1 MNNKLKKKV
10 NQFVVSSRIDG
21 IPFIFIIF
29 VPLCYNYW
37 NQIDYEDIVFL
48 SLSCVGFVYGMLI
61 NNYFDFE
68 NDYKHNPEKIGLN
81 KKELFICTILFGT
94 IYICLNILL
103 SLVSKTLDYPLNAF
117 LIYCLV
123 TAYTPILKRIVFIKN
138 ICTVAYMCFIP
149 VYVFVKNHSNY
160 SNALIISI
168 PFSLLNLIREI
179 LLDINDIEE
188 DKSNKIT
195 TLPILFDKTTI
206 RNYLKKFISFFWII
220 GIGVRVVPFNVFPIQ
235 VGLISI
241 ISSYALHRIDI
252 FENREF
258 ACGILYFYLTWNILL
273 NKNEKVSLIDALIG
287 VSIILYII
295 CIKNYSINP
304 NSPKIWKI
312 FCRKIVHMGVGCLA
326 LSLEPITIAH
336 IVTGFV
342 IVSKNLLPKMS
353 LGIEKY
359 NKSLI
364 QDTGIKCWLMFLFLW
379 SILNINNSNELY
391 IKALPFFISD
401 PAGAMVGRT
410 TDFSKKIFIWN
421 QKTLQGSLM
430 IMFSVYALRK
440 SIILAI
446 LIGFAELFGGEYDN
460 ALIGGILLINL
471 YFNLE
476 VM

>member
-1 MNNKLKKKV
+1 MNNKLKKKL

-81 KKELFICTILFGT
+81 KKELFICTIFFGT

-179 LLDINDIEE
+179 LLDINDKEE

-273 NKNEKVSLIDALIG
+273 NKNKLI
-287 VSIILYII
+287 
-295 CIKNYSINP
+295 
-304 NSPKIWKI
+304 
-312 FCRKIVHMGVGCLA
+312 
-326 LSLEPITIAH
+326 
-336 IVTGFV
+336 
-342 IVSKNLLPKMS
+342 
-353 LGIEKY
+353 
-359 NKSLI
+359 
-364 QDTGIKCWLMFLFLW
+364 
-379 SILNINNSNELY
+379 
-391 IKALPFFISD
+391 
-401 PAGAMVGRT
+401 
-410 TDFSKKIFIWN
+410 
-421 QKTLQGSLM
+421 
-430 IMFSVYALRK
+430 
-440 SIILAI
+440 
-446 LIGFAELFGGEYDN
+446 EY
-460 ALIGGILLINL
+460 GILDKN
-471 YFNLE
+471 
-476 VM
+476 